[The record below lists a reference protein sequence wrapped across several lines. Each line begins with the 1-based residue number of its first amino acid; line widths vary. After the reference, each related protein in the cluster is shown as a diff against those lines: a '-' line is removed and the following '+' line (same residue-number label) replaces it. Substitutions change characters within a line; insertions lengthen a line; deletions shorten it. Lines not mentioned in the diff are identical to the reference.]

1 MKYLLTGVIALS
13 LLTACGQKDK
23 PSGEAAL
30 AAIEFD
36 AGSLP
41 DVRLRNGDAATAAD
55 ALAVFNLAESG
66 SGRLTFDGRDL
77 SGDRAVFTNV
87 ILSIPAEAAAGP
99 AYSAEDVAEL
109 FAYLDYDGDGI
120 ADDGSEMTMEEYG
133 AMLNEAD
140 TPAPPPVVKAA
151 RLEFDGLGML
161 DGQANF
167 SLMRFSDITVTP
179 AEGSDDRTTGR
190 IGTIELVNPSAET
203 AAWVASLFGEGEPA
217 DFPEG
222 SALAF
227 DRWAV
232 KDVNLAMDDA
242 SGTGLFTLDSV
253 FISDLHAEKA
263 GKMGLSKLVFNFSEA
278 GTGDVAITLD
288 GFGLSGLDY
297 GLIAA
302 AAGNSDDPA
311 ALGSM
316 LQADPG
322 NPGFDAMQ
330 LKGLKAD
337 IVGAAIALPSFNSY
351 VGRDGQGRATKI
363 TTDPFTMTVA
373 ARDNPDGEQ
382 FAGALAILGYETLT
396 LSAAGEQHYDPDAD
410 VVTLPKGKNYWRLD
424 DGFKFDVAAKYEGTK
439 ALAAASAEAD
449 TNPDAVVEAMLSKL
463 AFHQLEFSFAD
474 SGFFNRALNAYAAQS
489 GEDPAQLRAQISGM
503 MAMAPMFA
511 SGTGID
517 TAVVQELA
525 GALSSFVQDPKTLT
539 IGIAPQAPLT
549 AQAFIDAAENPTDP
563 ARKLDKAKLGFSAG
577 NK

>member
-41 DVRLRNGDAATAAD
+41 NIRLRNGDPATAAD
-55 ALAVFNLAESG
+55 ALAVFSLAESG
-66 SGRLTFDGRDL
+66 SGRLTFDSREL
-77 SGDRAVFTNV
+77 NGDRAVFTNV
-87 ILSIPAEAAAGP
+87 ILSIPEGAASEP
-99 AYSAEDVAEL
+99 AYSAEDIAEI

-120 ADDGSEMTMEEYG
+120 ADDGSGMTMEEYG

-140 TPAPPPVVKAA
+140 PPAPPPVVKAG
-151 RLEFDGLGML
+151 RLEFGGLGMI

-167 SLMRFSDITVTP
+167 SLMRLSDITLTP
-179 AEGSDDRTTGR
+179 VAGSEDRSSGR
-190 IGTIELVNPSAET
+190 VGKVELVNPSPET

-222 SALAF
+222 TALAF
-227 DRWAV
+227 DRWLV
-232 KDVNLAMDDA
+232 SDVNVSMDDA
-242 SGTGLFTLDSV
+242 SGTGLFTLDSM
-253 FISDLHAEKA
+253 FISELGAEQA
-263 GKMGLSKLVFNFSEA
+263 GKMGVSKLVFNFNDA
-278 GTGDVAITLD
+278 GTGDVAINLD
-288 GFGLSGLDY
+288 GFGVSGLNY
-297 GLIAA
+297 GLITAA
-302 AAGNSDDPA
+302 MGGSDDPA
-311 ALGSM
+311 FATM
-316 LQADPG
+316 LQSDPG

-337 IVGAAIALPSFNSY
+337 IVGAAIALPNFNSY
-351 VGRDGQGRATKI
+351 VGRDNQGRATKI

-410 VVTLPKGKNYWRLD
+410 ILTLTKGKNYWKLD

-439 ALAAASAEAD
+439 ALAAASATAD
-449 TNPDAVVEAMLSKL
+449 TDPNAVIETMLNQL

-474 SGFFNRALNAYAAQS
+474 SGFFNRALNAFAAQS
-489 GEDPAQLRAQISGM
+489 GEDPAQLRAQITGM

-511 SGTGID
+511 GGTGID
-517 TAVVQELA
+517 TPVITELA
-525 GALSSFVQDPKTLT
+525 SAISSFVQDPKTLT
-539 IGIAPQAPLT
+539 IGIAPQSPLT
-549 AQAFIDAAENPTDP
+549 MQAFIDAAENPSDP
-563 ARKLDKAKLGFSAG
+563 SKKLDKTKLGFSAG